1 MPLSVL
7 DDTLLQAVQLGLL
20 KQQLLYKE
28 QKEAFLL
35 LHTPEQRYLYL
46 REHSPL
52 WLERLSQGQLA
63 NYIGITAISLSR
75 MRRRL
80 QDSF

>member
-1 MPLSVL
+1 
-7 DDTLLQAVQLGLL
+7 
-20 KQQLLYKE
+20 
-28 QKEAFLL
+28 
-35 LHTPEQRYLYL
+35 YLYL

-80 QDSF
+80 QDSL